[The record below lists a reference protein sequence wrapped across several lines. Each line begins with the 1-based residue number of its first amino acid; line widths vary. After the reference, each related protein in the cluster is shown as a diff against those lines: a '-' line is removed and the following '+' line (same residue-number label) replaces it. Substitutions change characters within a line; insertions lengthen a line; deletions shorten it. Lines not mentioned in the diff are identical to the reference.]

1 MAYSRAKL
9 APCLALVGIAMLSVV
24 STARADDPVAA
35 AEALFQDGRRLMDQ
49 KKYAQACAKFA
60 ASEKLDPRSGT
71 LLNLAD
77 CYEKNGQIASAWA
90 RFREAQTLA
99 QRQNRPDREK
109 TARERAEALEPK
121 LPKLVIELAMQPV
134 EVEIRRDG
142 VVVDPGVL
150 GTHVPVDPGKH
161 TIEATARGR
170 KPWQTTID
178 VSGTMSVKVPVL
190 ELKEEPAGPQP
201 IVPQKQ
207 PEKEK
212 EKDKDNDEGSWSTQ
226 RTFGLVGMGLGVVG
240 IGVGTVFGL
249 TAKSKWSDAQGHCV
263 NAECDPEGVTLAD
276 DAKSAGNLSTVFFI
290 AGGVLAAGGAVLFFT
305 APGSKTSVSARVTPN
320 RVMLEGAF

>member
-1 MAYSRAKL
+1 MAHLRAKL
-9 APCLALVGIAMLSVV
+9 APCLALLGVAMLTAA
-24 STARADDPVAA
+24 STARGDDPVAA
-35 AEALFQDGRRLMDQ
+35 AEALFQDGRRLMEQ

-99 QRQNRPDREK
+99 QRQNRPEREK
-109 TARERAEALEPK
+109 IARERAELLEPK
-121 LPKLVIELAMQPV
+121 LPKLVIELAIQPV

-170 KPWQTTID
+170 KPWQTTVD
-178 VSGTMSVKVPVL
+178 VSGTVNVKVPVL
-190 ELKEEPAGPQP
+190 ELKEEPVSAQP
-201 IVPQKQ
+201 VPTPKQ

-212 EKDKDNDEGSWSTQ
+212 EADKDEGGWSTQ
-226 RTFGLVGMGLGVVG
+226 RTLGLVGIGVGVVG
-240 IGVGTVFGL
+240 LGVGTVFGL
-249 TAKSKWSDAQGHCV
+249 SAKSKWSDAQGHCV
-263 NAECDPEGVTLAD
+263 NAECDADGVTLAD

-290 AGGVLAAGGAVLFFT
+290 AGGVIAAGGAVLFFT

-320 RVMLEGAF
+320 RVLLEGAF